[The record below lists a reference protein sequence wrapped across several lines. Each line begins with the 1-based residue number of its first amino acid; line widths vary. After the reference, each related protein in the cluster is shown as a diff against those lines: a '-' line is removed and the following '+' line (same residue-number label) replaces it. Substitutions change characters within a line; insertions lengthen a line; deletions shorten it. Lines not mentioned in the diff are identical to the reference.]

1 LRLRELGLDV
11 LQPYIV
17 ARAVSL
23 RSRVG
28 ALWATEPNYTARRVG
43 GRGSM
48 EYVHRASR
56 GPARAPLEHQLRV
69 GYVNE
74 ALEYRVNAETLDDVT
89 QFDELVALGFDPVT
103 GSGRGRLAAIELDVS
118 RSLVDAEIDTRQG
131 YTVSLHLE
139 SAAPALGAGT
149 YRYNEV
155 LAEARAYVP
164 IGALGVWATRVRSG
178 TLLSD
183 AARDVPFSERYF
195 LGGANSLRGW
205 GRFQVAP
212 LTTDGLPVGGRAMFE
227 SATEVR
233 FPITDSFGGAVFV
246 DAGDVWNDPGEARLS
261 GLRVSAGSGLRY
273 TSPIGV
279 LRLDLGYQL
288 TPIEDLRVNGEPEA
302 RRWRIH
308 LSIGEAF

>member
-1 LRLRELGLDV
+1 
-11 LQPYIV
+11 
-17 ARAVSL
+17 
-23 RSRVG
+23 
-28 ALWATEPNYTARRVG
+28 
-43 GRGSM
+43 
-48 EYVHRASR
+48 
-56 GPARAPLEHQLRV
+56 
-69 GYVNE
+69 
-74 ALEYRVNAETLDDVT
+74 
-89 QFDELVALGFDPVT
+89 
-103 GSGRGRLAAIELDVS
+103 
-118 RSLVDAEIDTRQG
+118 
-131 YTVSLHLE
+131 
-139 SAAPALGAGT
+139 
-149 YRYNEV
+149 
-155 LAEARAYVP
+155 VP